1 MKEKN
6 YLWNTSSVIIAV
18 LLVLPVLAI
27 FTTAVG
33 ETDELFSHLI
43 STVMPTYAYNTV
55 VLVIGTMFLS
65 LVFGIPSA
73 WVMAMCRVP
82 GERVLQWALV
92 LPLAMPGYIIGY
104 IFTDWFD
111 FAGPIQILLRDLTGW
126 VPGEYWFPDIRTLSG
141 AIIVLSLVL
150 YPYIYLLCRAAFM
163 EQNVSLLQSARL
175 LKCSPW
181 ESFRRI
187 SLPLVRPSM
196 AVGLSLVAMET
207 IGDFGTVSYFAV
219 NTLTTAVY
227 DTWLGYSSLT
237 AAAKISAIMLVIV
250 ILLLSTERYSRRK
263 QKLFQNQFSSREDFR
278 YDLSGW
284 RKWLALFWCWGLVC
298 VAFLFPLGQLMIY
311 AYKYFAQSWTPEFRE
326 YAVNSLYVSVVAAI
340 IGVIIAMIVNFNQRV
355 SPSKKNQAYMRLAS
369 MGYAVPGTVLA
380 IGVMVPVL
388 FMDHLVNDIAKVM
401 EWGRPGLIFS
411 GSMFALIFAMV
422 VRFSAV
428 AIGSIESSLSI
439 TPFERFASRPDQLLK
454 RTTGVLFTPPLPSGG
469 IWAHRG
475 PSLLELRALLDERGE
490 DASSLPAGEGRWMPF
505 TPVQAAD
512 LRERY
517 ADDLFWLRAGADG
530 LARLTED
537 PEPATASTNWPPAS
551 KERGRDDD
559 GQTGRLAHSG

>member
-6 YLWNTSSVIIAV
+6 YLWKTSSGVLAL
-18 LLVLPVLAI
+18 LLVLPILAI

-33 ETDELFSHLI
+33 ETNELFSHLM
-43 STVMPTYAYNTV
+43 STVMPTYAFNTV
-55 VLVIGTMFLS
+55 ALVAGTMALS
-65 LVFGIPSA
+65 LLFGIPSA
-73 WVMAMCRVP
+73 WVMAMCRIP

-92 LPLAMPGYIIGY
+92 LPLAMPGYIVGY

-126 VPGEYWFPDIRTLSG
+126 GPGDYWFPDIRTLTG

-150 YPYIYLLCRAAFM
+150 YPYVYLLCRAAFM

-187 SLPLVRPSM
+187 SLPLVRPSI

-207 IGDFGTVSYFAV
+207 VGDFGTVSYFAV

-237 AAAKISAIMLVIV
+237 AAAKISAIMLVVV

-278 YDLSGW
+278 YLLTGW
-284 RKWLALFWCWGLVC
+284 KKWLAVSWCWGLVC
-298 VAFLFPLGQLMIY
+298 VAFIFPLGQLVIY
-311 AYKYFAQSWTPEFRE
+311 AYKYFAQSWTAEFRE
-326 YAVNSLYVSVVAAI
+326 YALNSLYVSLTAAV
-340 IGVIIAMIVNFNQRV
+340 IGVLVALIVNFCQRV
-355 SPSKKNQAYMRLAS
+355 NPGRKSLAFMRLSS

-388 FMDHLVNDIAKVM
+388 FMDHLVNDVAKYM
-401 EWGRPGLIFS
+401 GWGRPGLIFS

-428 AIGSIESSLSI
+428 AIGSIESSLSKVSPSLDMASRTMGCNANTMLWRVHFPLVRRGALI
-439 TPFERFASRPDQLLK
+439 AGLLVFIESMKELNAALLLRPFNFETLATYVYNFASDE
-454 RTTGVLFTPPLPSGG
+454 
-469 IWAHRG
+469 H
-475 PSLLELRALLDERGE
+475 LELAAMPAVLLVLVGLVPLVIVNR
-490 DASSLPAGEGRWMPF
+490 SLE
-505 TPVQAAD
+505 
-512 LRERY
+512 
-517 ADDLFWLRAGADG
+517 
-530 LARLTED
+530 
-537 PEPATASTNWPPAS
+537 
-551 KERGRDDD
+551 
-559 GQTGRLAHSG
+559 HSH

>member
-6 YLWNTSSVIIAV
+6 YLWNTSSGLIAL
-18 LLVLPVLAI
+18 LLVFPVLAI

-33 ETDELFSHLI
+33 ETNELFSHLM

-65 LVFGIPSA
+65 LLFGIPSA
-73 WVMAMCRVP
+73 WIMAMCRLP
-82 GERVLQWALV
+82 GEKVLQWALV
-92 LPLAMPGYIIGY
+92 LPLAMPAYIVGY

-111 FAGPIQILLRDLTGW
+111 FAGPVQILLRDLTGW
-126 VPGEYWFPDIRTLSG
+126 GAGEYWFPDIRTLSG
-141 AIIVLSLVL
+141 AITVLSLVL
-150 YPYIYLLCRAAFM
+150 YPYVYLLCRAAFM

-187 SLPLVRPSM
+187 SLPLVRPSI

-219 NTLTTAVY
+219 STLTTAVY

-250 ILLLSTERYSRRK
+250 ILLLSSERYSRRK

-278 YDLSGW
+278 YQLKGW
-284 RKWLALFWCWGLVC
+284 KKWLALFWCWGLVC
-298 VAFLFPLGQLMIY
+298 IAFLFPLGQLLIY
-311 AYKYFAQSWTPEFRE
+311 AYKYFAQSWTAEFRE
-326 YAVNSLYVSVVAAI
+326 YAMNSLNVSVLAAV
-340 IGVIIAMIVNFNQRV
+340 IGVLVALIVNFNQRV
-355 SPSKKNQAYMRLAS
+355 NPGKSNLAYMRLSS

-388 FMDHLVNDIAKVM
+388 FMDHLVNDIAKAM
-401 EWGRPGLIFS
+401 EWGHPGLIFS

-428 AIGSIESSLSI
+428 AIGSIESSLSKV
-439 TPFERFASRPDQLLK
+439 S
-454 RTTGVLFTPPLPSGG
+454 
-469 IWAHRG
+469 
-475 PSLLELRALLDERGE
+475 PSLDMASKTMGCNTNKMLRRVHLPLIKRGALIAGLLVFIESMKELNAALLLRPFNFETLATYVYNYASDEHLELAAMPAVLLVLVGLIPLIIVNR
-490 DASSLPAGEGRWMPF
+490 SLE
-505 TPVQAAD
+505 QK
-512 LRERY
+512 
-517 ADDLFWLRAGADG
+517 
-530 LARLTED
+530 
-537 PEPATASTNWPPAS
+537 N
-551 KERGRDDD
+551 
-559 GQTGRLAHSG
+559 